1 MLLDMKKQSIKIFDA
16 EINTTMSL
24 KSVLKICRTI
34 DDTSINDGE
43 DVEEHNYTF
52 IHVSKHITK
61 TSTRQYEII
70 FHDGKIQSVEWWDI
84 QVIYSAVPIKK
95 IKKLVT

>member
-1 MLLDMKKQSIKIFDA
+1 MKNQTIKIFDA
-16 EINTTMSL
+16 EIDSAMSL
-24 KSVLKICRTI
+24 KDVLKICRTI
-34 DDTSINDGE
+34 ENTSINEGE

-52 IHVSKHITK
+52 IHVRKDITK

-84 QVIYSAVPIKK
+84 QVVYSAVPIKK
-95 IKKLVT
+95 IRKLIT